1 MKAFGWKPEEFSES
15 VRAMREVG
23 YDAVGREHAW
33 KDNIADP
40 QMFGNPNGGFLDKGS
55 FFFNEGERTNRIIS
69 WHTAYREWREANPLK
84 TLDANEMRTVLNRAD
99 LFGLNMTRASAAG
112 WQKGLLSIPTQFL
125 SYNARMMDQ
134 FLGKRLTPMEKTRA
148 FAMYSAMYGIPSAA
162 SAVTGYTFYDD
173 IRKTALERGWNTDD
187 TMFKAL
193 HEGVLS
199 TMVSLATGTD
209 YNIANRYGPGGMKPI
224 KELMTGDKSLVEL
237 VGGAS
242 GSIVGDI
249 LGNAEPLIKDTYNVF
264 KENGPYEPV
273 LQDMIEA
280 SRNISAVNNAFKVV
294 HALNTGKYITKN
306 GKAQGELSG
315 AQAILGGITGLQPQ
329 EFTDMSLK
337 QASMAGNKEHEDEV
351 YKEMVKQFRLG
362 EAARDAGDKKGAEAF
377 YKKARAALVV
387 GDIGTQK
394 TGLFIQRYL
403 KEHGTTME
411 SVDNSFAESAPQSQY
426 DARRQAFKDKA
437 TKQ

>member
-1 MKAFGWKPEEFSES
+1 
-15 VRAMREVG
+15 
-23 YDAVGREHAW
+23 
-33 KDNIADP
+33 
-40 QMFGNPNGGFLDKGS
+40 
-55 FFFNEGERTNRIIS
+55 
-69 WHTAYREWREANPLK
+69 
-84 TLDANEMRTVLNRAD
+84 
-99 LFGLNMTRASAAG
+99 
-112 WQKGLLSIPTQFL
+112 
-125 SYNARMMDQ
+125 
-134 FLGKRLTPMEKTRA
+134 
-148 FAMYSAMYGIPSAA
+148 
-162 SAVTGYTFYDD
+162 
-173 IRKTALERGWNTDD
+173 
-187 TMFKAL
+187 
-193 HEGVLS
+193 
-199 TMVSLATGTD
+199 
-209 YNIANRYGPGGMKPI
+209 MKPL

-315 AQAILGGITGLQPQ
+315 AQAILGGVTGLQPQ

-362 EAARDAGDKKGAEAF
+362 EAARDSGDKKGAEAF
-377 YKKARAALVV
+377 YKKARAALIV